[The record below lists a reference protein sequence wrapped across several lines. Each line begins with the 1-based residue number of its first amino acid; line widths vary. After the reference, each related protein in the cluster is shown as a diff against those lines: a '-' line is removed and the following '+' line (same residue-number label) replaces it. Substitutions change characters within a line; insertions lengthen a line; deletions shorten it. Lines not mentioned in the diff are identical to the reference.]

1 MSGFMQGSAALFS
14 GVKSLWNKITGAGVT
29 NAQQQTMNFN
39 AQQAELDR
47 QFQSAEA
54 EKARQWQEDYYQQY
68 QSPSALMS
76 QYRDAGLNP
85 ALMYGQSGTSSAPP
99 STSVPSGASASA
111 GMPEDSVSSLLS
123 MIMQAVVA
131 KSQINK
137 NNADAAAA
145 NANAKETNQR
155 IEFNPQIWNMNFNKG
170 YAEVS
175 NMKAGVDLMLEQV
188 KQVKANVLLTNAQVE
203 KVLAE
208 ADNIDVDTAKKRLE
222 KDGVELRNDLLA
234 EEIVKTKLEQAL
246 TAAQTAL
253 TSAQTKNVKVSTIA
267 ARVKEIFNINGMGDN
282 AKNIWELI
290 DKRFGNLFTMGDPA
304 QMNALHDMMKE
315 LLNQ

>member
-1 MSGFMQGSAALFS
+1 MSGFMQGSAALFG
-14 GVKSLWNKITGAGVT
+14 GVKSLWNKITGNGLT

-85 ALMYGQSGTSSAPP
+85 ALMYGQSSSPSSPP
-99 STSVPSGASASA
+99 SASSPGGASASA
-111 GMPEDSVSSLLS
+111 GMPDDSVSSLLS
-123 MIMQAVVA
+123 MIMQAVTA

-145 NANAKETNQR
+145 NANAMEINQR
-155 IEFNPQIWNMNFNKG
+155 IEFNPQIWNMQINKG

-188 KQVKANVLLTNAQVE
+188 KQVKANTLLSSAQVE
-203 KVLAE
+203 KVLSE

-222 KDGVELRNDLLA
+222 IAGVELRNDLIA